1 MADELAKQENDQKSE
16 GSVTFTEKD
25 LQSAKD
31 RAYDKAR
38 NDLQATFDEKIAQAV
53 ADAKAQALE
62 ESKMTAEQKAQKELD
77 DKIKTLEAREAGI
90 KQRELTADITGQL
103 SVAGLPVD
111 LAESLA
117 TLGNKEA
124 SQAFIDSITSAI
136 KEQTNAEIKKL
147 ANAGKPNGTASTID
161 TTKLTAKDF
170 NTMSAAERVALSKTN
185 PEIFKQIT
193 GA

>member
-1 MADELAKQENDQKSE
+1 MADEVVTQEIDEKAESPE
-16 GSVTFTEKD
+16 VTFTEKD

-53 ADAKAQALE
+53 AEAKAQAIE
-62 ESKMTAEQKAQKELD
+62 ESKMTAEQKAQKDLD

-117 TLGNKEA
+117 TLGDAEKSQDFISSIQDVIQKQVNEEINKR
-124 SQAFIDSITSAI
+124 
-136 KEQTNAEIKKL
+136 
-147 ANAGKPNGTASTID
+147 ANAGKPTGTPSALTNENDVINQALRNNGI
-161 TTKLTAKDF
+161 L
-170 NTMSAAERVALSKTN
+170 
-185 PEIFKQIT
+185 
-193 GA
+193 